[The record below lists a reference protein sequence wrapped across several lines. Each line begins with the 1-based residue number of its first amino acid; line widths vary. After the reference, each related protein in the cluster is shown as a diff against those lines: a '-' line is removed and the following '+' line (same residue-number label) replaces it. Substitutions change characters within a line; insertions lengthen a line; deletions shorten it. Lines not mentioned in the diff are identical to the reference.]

1 MTQSATL
8 SLYYFQ
14 LELTIT
20 LGKQDILISLRMK
33 LNHGM
38 ISIIISKIGKYS
50 IKIALI
56 DEVLEVKNRKEM
68 NFCSDYYDLVG
79 IYSESIDAT
88 HNDTFYLTNEGWSI
102 QNNQIL

>member
-1 MTQSATL
+1 M
-8 SLYYFQ
+8 
-14 LELTIT
+14 
-20 LGKQDILISLRMK
+20 GKQYILISLRMK
-33 LNHGM
+33 LNRGM
-38 ISIIISKIGKYS
+38 VSLIISKIGNYS
-50 IKIALI
+50 IKIDLI
-56 DEVLEVKNRKEM
+56 DEALEVKNRKEI